1 MSVGKCILER
11 KKRISVFLFVWLCIV
26 LSACADSGKEQNIS
40 NQHIQYSQRLIEIAD
55 QYMDYEITAE
65 EARDEL
71 EKLEE
76 RSAEITRAEP
86 GTDDYFAA
94 STIQNC
100 FWNIELAVNRLEFSA
115 SQESMKDI
123 LQQRNKLAELIGEQI
138 RKK

>member
-1 MSVGKCILER
+1 MSECKCIFDR

-65 EARDEL
+65 EAHNEL
-71 EKLEE
+71 DKLEE
-76 RSAEITRAEP
+76 RSAEIASAEP
-86 GTDDYFAA
+86 GTDDYFTA

-100 FWNIELAVNRLEFSA
+100 FWNIELAVNRLAFSA